1 MSKRRKFDIFEQQVK
16 PMLKDPQ
23 ALIVRKKRWGDYVL
37 LALRSPRIA
46 AKAKPGQFLMIRVSD
61 QGSPLLRRPFS
72 IHTRENGAVEV
83 FFARAGAGTEI
94 LAEKNPGETLD
105 ILGPL
110 GKGFRTGTKRRRL
123 PGDQKTKGS
132 GPGGRF
138 KGRTV
143 YLVGG
148 GRGIAPLYFLA
159 LELRRAGACPRV
171 FYGGKTEADLPLLE
185 KLASREFEVFVSTD
199 DGSLGFRGLVSSM
212 LERELK
218 RVFPEVTPSGPP
230 HRTRR
235 SPLSGPAAASRPAQ
249 IFACGPDPMMEKIA
263 ALAADFKIPAQFSLE
278 SIMGCGIGACWGCVK
293 KIRRGAGAEWVK
305 VCEDGPVFEGS
316 EIIWRESTG

>member
-1 MSKRRKFDIFEQQVK
+1 
-16 PMLKDPQ
+16 
-23 ALIVRKKRWGDYVL
+23 
-37 LALRSPRIA
+37 
-46 AKAKPGQFLMIRVSD
+46 MIRVSD
-61 QGSPLLRRPFS
+61 RTSPLLRRPFS
-72 IHTRENGAVEV
+72 IHSREGGTVEV

-110 GKGFRTGTKRRRL
+110 GNGFRTGTKSRTPSGGR
-123 PGDQKTKGS
+123 KTKGRE
-132 GPGGRF
+132 PGGEF

-159 LELRRAGACPRV
+159 LELRRGGARPKI
-171 FYGGKTEADLPLLE
+171 FYGGKTQADLPLLE
-185 KLASREFEVFVSTD
+185 KWASCKLDLFVSTD

-218 RVFPEVTPSGPP
+218 RVY
-230 HRTRR
+230 RR
-235 SPLSGPAAASRPAQ
+235 SSESLAQSNVSRPAQ

-263 ALAADFKIPAQFSLE
+263 ALAASYLIPAQFSLE

-293 KIRRGAGAEWVK
+293 KIRRDASAEWVK
-305 VCEDGPVFEGS
+305 VCEDGPVFAGS
-316 EIIWRESTG
+316 EIVWRD

>member
-1 MSKRRKFDIFEQQVK
+1 
-16 PMLKDPQ
+16 MLKDPQ
-23 ALIVRKKRWGDYVL
+23 ALIVRKQRWGDYVL

-61 QGSPLLRRPFS
+61 QSNPLLRRPFS
-72 IHTRENGAVEV
+72 IHARENSAVEV
-83 FFARAGAGTEI
+83 FFAKAGPGTEI

-110 GKGFRTGTKRRRL
+110 GNGFRTAAKGAR
-123 PGDQKTKGS
+123 PIGDKKTKETELE
-132 GPGGRF
+132 GRR

-159 LELRRAGACPRV
+159 LELRRAGARPKV
-171 FYGGKTEADLPLLE
+171 FYGGKTEADLPLVE
-185 KLASREFEVFVSTD
+185 KFSGQKFEVFVSTD
-199 DGSLGFRGLVSSM
+199 DGSFGFHGLVSSM
-212 LERELK
+212 VERELK
-218 RVFPEVTPSGPP
+218 RVFAEDRPSGSPEGN
-230 HRTRR
+230 RR
-235 SPLSGPAAASRPAQ
+235 SALSASATASRPAQ

-263 ALAADFKIPAQFSLE
+263 ALAASLKIPAQFSLE

-305 VCEDGPVFEGS
+305 ICEEGPVFEGP
-316 EIIWRESTG
+316 EIVW